1 MADFM
6 VNVDFGSI
14 HSKKTRFPLG
24 QNFTV
29 FVYYE
34 DTKRRSSGKID
45 TLGKKRP

>member
-29 FVYYE
+29 FLCTIKTQKGEVLA
-34 DTKRRSSGKID
+34 KL
-45 TLGKKRP
+45 TL